1 MPRRKRIRRNQ
12 KGGALQVK
20 VDAFGDMRVE
30 KDGTGKKKKK
40 KEKEGKRDIS
50 GKIVGPNDRV
60 RVDLAHPD
68 RKIAVPPPGPANAA
82 QNTGIRQMHAVPV
95 DIYAMPTRA
104 LPHYKRALYRNRSAN
119 LSAVRS
125 KYRTKFDGHYVSKEN
140 TSQYRKR
147 DKIQP
152 LDPVQ
157 RIR

>member
-1 MPRRKRIRRNQ
+1 MPRRRRRKQ
-12 KGGALQVK
+12 KGGALQVQ
-20 VDAFGDMRVE
+20 ANAYGDTTRVE
-30 KDGTGKKKKK
+30 TRKGKKKKE
-40 KEKEGKRDIS
+40 EKEGKRDIS

-68 RKIAVPPPGPANAA
+68 RKIVAPPPGPANAA

-104 LPHYKRALYRNRSAN
+104 LPHYKRVLYRNRSAN

-147 DKIQP
+147 EKIQP